1 MEIDDHNNMG
11 LRVAS
16 FACYLDTAKD
26 NMIRRV
32 SSQETNT
39 PPLKP
44 PFGIKFSKNQDHT
57 NLRVDSFSYLNTTND
72 HNFVFEVPG
81 PIQDPTS
88 AFTFS
93 NQIPKDG
100 GEIGVFNA
108 DKYFNMKLEYK
119 TEQNS
124 SKSVF
129 KNQEPGDIKPSTP
142 SLCSESTSWNSQST
156 LLPHIHRS
164 ESLSKKKPNG
174 RRIFTGFGCR
184 VPCFDKKSVHINE
197 IVAQGAYYA
206 SKSTR
211 GGAEIRAV
219 PSQDDSR
226 PSIEVFGS
234 SNSSKGGIAT
244 NMERK
249 LSMLTWDAIP
259 KARTLAPTPKNGS
272 STTCD
277 DMASDASSDL
287 FEIENISGSVYP
299 LECMSPASV
308 YAPSEDS
315 IQWSVVTASAADYSV
330 ILDGNDEGSVSVA
343 GEVRMM
349 NVRSSKTR
357 GEGGGEAKKGGIL
370 GCKNLKAVD
379 VVENVCVESS
389 DHKVKKI
396 GI

>member
-1 MEIDDHNNMG
+1 MEADDHS

-16 FACYLDTAKD
+16 FACYLDTARD
-26 NMIRRV
+26 NMVRRV
-32 SSQETNT
+32 SAQETNT
-39 PPLKP
+39 PPSKP
-44 PFGIKFSKNQDHT
+44 PFGIKFSKNQDQT

-81 PIQDPTS
+81 PIEDPTS

-93 NQIPKDG
+93 HEIPKD

-119 TEQNS
+119 TESNNS
-124 SKSVF
+124 KPASN
-129 KNQEPGDIKPSTP
+129 NQEIKPRTH

-156 LLPHIHRS
+156 LLPGNLHRS
-164 ESLSKKKPNG
+164 ESLAKKKTNG
-174 RRIFTGFGCR
+174 LRIFAGFGCR
-184 VPCFDKKSVHINE
+184 GPCFDKKSVHINE

-206 SKSTR
+206 AKGSRVGSERT
-211 GGAEIRAV
+211 V
-219 PSQDDSR
+219 HQDDSR

-259 KARTLAPTPKNGS
+259 KGRTPPSSKNGS
-272 STTCD
+272 TSICD
-277 DMASDASSDL
+277 EIASNASSDL

-299 LECMSPASV
+299 LEQGDEMSNCMSPTSL
-308 YAPSEDS
+308 YAPSEAS

-330 ILDGNDEGSVSVA
+330 ILDCNDEASVSVA
-343 GEVRMM
+343 GEVRLM
-349 NVRSSKTR
+349 NNRSSKTR
-357 GEGGGEAKKGGIL
+357 IEGGRETKKGGLL

-379 VVENVCVESS
+379 VAENVCVKSN
-389 DHKVKKI
+389 DKVKKI
-396 GI
+396 II